1 MMIMT
6 RRVAFSAAAADWNDA
21 LTTEENR
28 VRYGASASPEPYG
41 HNYILDV
48 GVAGVIDAKTGMLIN
63 IKELDRIVRA
73 EAVAFLDRKFINRS
87 AAEFHNRAVT
97 PESLAEWIAEK
108 VAPQLPNT
116 IALASVRLEESPER
130 FAEWRNETIAELKG
144 KETRRDEKSMLLTHV
159 YEFAASH
166 RLDSPH
172 LTPEENRDLFGKCNY
187 DNGHGHNYLV
197 EVTVSGPV
205 NPDSG
210 RVLDPDTF
218 DEIVNREVID
228 RYDHRHFNF
237 DIPEFQGL
245 IPSAE
250 VITRVIWDRL
260 REHIPAPARLARV
273 IVRETAR
280 NIFEYAGEEEN

>member
-6 RRVAFSAAAADWNDA
+6 RRVTFSAAAADWNDA
-21 LTTEENR
+21 LTPEENQA
-28 VRYGASASPEPYG
+28 RYGNTASPEPYG

-48 GVAGVIDAKTGMLIN
+48 GVGGAIDPKTGMLIN
-63 IKELDRIVRA
+63 IKELDRIVRV
-73 EAVAFLDRKFINRS
+73 ESVAHLDRKFINRS
-87 AAEFHNRAVT
+87 VAEFRERAVT
-97 PESLAEWIAEK
+97 PEALTEWIAEK
-108 VAPQLPNT
+108 VGPQLPNT
-116 IALASVRLEESPER
+116 ITLASVRIEESPER
-130 FAEWRNETIAELKG
+130 FAEWRNGRIAGK

-172 LTPEENRDLFGKCNY
+172 LTPEENRSLFGKCNY

-197 EVTVSGPV
+197 EVTLSGPV
-205 NPDSG
+205 NPASG
-210 RVLDPDTF
+210 RVIDPDVF
-218 DEIVNREVID
+218 DEIVNREVIN

-237 DIPEFQGL
+237 DVPEFQGL

-250 VITRVIWDRL
+250 VITRVIWDTL

-273 IVRETAR
+273 VVRETAR